1 MFHHVQ
7 ASSDWASISFKAL
20 FLRKGRK
27 QMLAIKKLLM
37 TSSFLT
43 VVLAVTVVNTA
54 VAESITS
61 HNREVTTQLKDLRG
75 SAAAMRDEADTL
87 KMMTLN
93 KRYSWESHTGRLTTL
108 KKRVNQ
114 MGKSLAELENQKTM
128 ATEDQALAIEQA
140 RLHLV
145 PVAQNL
151 TQAIELV
158 NDRRTNVHLG
168 EYGDAVSDIY
178 AHADALHTK
187 LDTILDYEDA
197 RLRFDRLELQPA
209 FMTAE

>member
-1 MFHHVQ
+1 
-7 ASSDWASISFKAL
+7 
-20 FLRKGRK
+20 
-27 QMLAIKKLLM
+27 MLATKKLLM
-37 TSSFLT
+37 ASSFFT
-43 VVLAVTVVNTA
+43 VLLAVTVVNTA

-108 KKRVNQ
+108 KKHVNE

-158 NDRRTNVHLG
+158 NDRRTNVHWG

-178 AHADALHTK
+178 VHADALHTK